1 MSETPRSG
9 RDPSPDGTPPLLGSW
24 RNLYL
29 LLLVELAA
37 LVAFFTVVTRWAS

>member
-1 MSETPRSG
+1 VSSTPRSG
-9 RDPSPDGTPPLLGSW
+9 RDVSPNVPPPFGTW
-24 RNLYL
+24 RNLYW